1 MINIYI
7 VSQKPGQPQG
17 TVIVAALEIDPLVLL
32 IAGGLITSTINF
44 LMTNPKLGIL
54 PNLMK

>member
-1 MINIYI
+1 MITIYI
-7 VSQKPGQPQG
+7 VSQKPGQLQG
-17 TVIVAALEIDPLVLL
+17 AEVVTAIEIDPLVLL

-44 LMTNPKLGIL
+44 LLTNPKLGIL